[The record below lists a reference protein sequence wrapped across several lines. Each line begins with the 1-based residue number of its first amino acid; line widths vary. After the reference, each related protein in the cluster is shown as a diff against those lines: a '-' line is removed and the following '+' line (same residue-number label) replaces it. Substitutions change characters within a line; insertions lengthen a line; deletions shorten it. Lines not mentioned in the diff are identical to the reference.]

1 MSGRV
6 DRAEIVRS
14 KDFRVIYSNAFRM
27 RVGENDIGM
36 VIGYATN
43 LPTEER
49 PVVQDEAE
57 IVVTPRQL
65 KYMSRMIERAVQ
77 DIEAVFGEIALPE
90 YMADTRQF
98 DG

>member
-1 MSGRV
+1 MSERV
-6 DRAEIVRS
+6 DIAKIVRS
-14 KDFRVIYSNAFRM
+14 REFRVIYSNAFRM
-27 RVGENDIGM
+27 RVGDNDIGM

-65 KYMSRMIERAVQ
+65 KYMSRMIARAVH
-77 DIEAVFGEIALPE
+77 DIEAVIGEIALPE
-90 YMADTRQF
+90 YMADVREF
-98 DG
+98 DS